1 MRILCVIPAITIET
15 LDKKININGRCHWYL
30 WWNDADA
37 GKCGVAWRFSV
48 GDMAFLWLAPTQ
60 HCQNSVFILR
70 MFLQC
75 FEGDVFLRLPAH
87 FQIIFAENVLVL
99 HFIDKHSTSCTPYVC
114 ELNIKLWKP
123 LKRITSTSS
132 LNLFMWEVGGRL
144 HYFHVWPHCGSP
156 LIQEDKSHPLAWV
169 LSPYHHYS
177 K

>member
-75 FEGDVFLRLPAH
+75 FEGDVFFKLPAH
-87 FQIIFAENVLVL
+87 SQIIFAENVLVL

-123 LKRITSTSS
+123 LKTNYFHFITEPLYVRSGWAFTLFSSVTEVWISPHTGGQKSSSGLGPLASSS
-132 LNLFMWEVGGRL
+132 L
-144 HYFHVWPHCGSP
+144 
-156 LIQEDKSHPLAWV
+156 
-169 LSPYHHYS
+169 
-177 K
+177 